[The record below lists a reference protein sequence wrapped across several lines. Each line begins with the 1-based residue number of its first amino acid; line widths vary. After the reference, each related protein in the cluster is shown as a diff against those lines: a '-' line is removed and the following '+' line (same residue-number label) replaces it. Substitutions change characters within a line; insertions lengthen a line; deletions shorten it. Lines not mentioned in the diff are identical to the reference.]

1 LTLILFYYYYIAIVI
16 SRGSKAGN
24 RDGGWETVGVTLTF
38 TEKISGAVGKK
49 KQRRRSAMLSLCI
62 CCAEEMGQKLR
73 ISRHGEERRKGEKE
87 TEKENK
93 GTKRKGY
100 GE

>member
-1 LTLILFYYYYIAIVI
+1 
-16 SRGSKAGN
+16 
-24 RDGGWETVGVTLTF
+24 
-38 TEKISGAVGKK
+38 
-49 KQRRRSAMLSLCI
+49 
-62 CCAEEMGQKLR
+62 MGQKLR

-93 GTKRKGY
+93 GQRKDY

>member
-1 LTLILFYYYYIAIVI
+1 MGNG
-16 SRGSKAGN
+16 GSHADMY
-24 RDGGWETVGVTLTF
+24 REDFRSGWK
-38 TEKISGAVGKK
+38 EKTAASFSHA
-49 KQRRRSAMLSLCI
+49 QFMYSI

>member
-1 LTLILFYYYYIAIVI
+1 MKEGEKTLTLILFYYYYIAIVI

-49 KQRRRSAMLSLCI
+49 KQRRRSAMLSLCTVY
-62 CCAEEMGQKLR
+62 AALKKWVK
-73 ISRHGEERRKGEKE
+73 S
-87 TEKENK
+87 
-93 GTKRKGY
+93 
-100 GE
+100 

>member
-1 LTLILFYYYYIAIVI
+1 M
-16 SRGSKAGN
+16 
-24 RDGGWETVGVTLTF
+24 GVTLTF
-38 TEKISGAVGKK
+38 TEKISGAVGKKEKK

-93 GTKRKGY
+93 GTKKGLR
-100 GE
+100 GIEKERGGL